1 MKNKEID
8 DLYLTYKEAL
18 KVLRDKFEKLQ
29 KSVPSEE
36 SPISY
41 VKHRLKT
48 KKSTKEKLEE
58 RLNLEYNA
66 KNIEDYL
73 YDIAEIRIVC
83 PFLSDTNKII
93 EFINDDPDIE
103 IVEVKNYIKDPKPS
117 GYSSYHMKVLVHIT
131 INGKTKKVKAEIQIR
146 TMAMD
151 VIASIEHKIRY
162 KKNSSLSQEQE
173 DTFMGIVDY
182 VYMLDSK
189 IDNFIIKKRLENIPR
204 EEQLEFIIKNI
215 SFRNLLKKYELA
227 LAKIKGL
234 LEGIKLEYEEQG
246 LINPIEHI
254 KDRIKPDN
262 SIVKKLGEKGKSY
275 TLENIEEYI
284 TDVGAIKVVCSF
296 LSDVEILKEKINE
309 LERLNLLRIVETQD
323 YIKTP
328 KPCGYSSYHLVVEV
342 PIDYNGKV
350 EFIKIEIQ
358 IRTIIMDFWAKIE
371 HILCYKKEETPEIR
385 KELKGYATE
394 IRKIEP
400 QIDSLASNV
409 FEKRGIKRILDLF
422 NSHY

>member
-8 DLYLTYKEAL
+8 DLYSTYKETL

-48 KKSTKEKLEE
+48 KKSTKEKLEG

-73 YDIAEIRIVC
+73 YDIAGIRIVC

-117 GYSSYHMKVLVHIT
+117 GYSSYHMQVLVPVT
-131 INGKTKKVKAEIQIR
+131 INGETKKVKAEIQIR

-173 DTFMGIVDY
+173 DTFKGIVDY

-189 IDNFIIKKRLENIPR
+189 LDNYILQRRLENINQQKLM
-204 EEQLEFIIKNI
+204 QLKITDFDFIE
-215 SFRNLLKKYELA
+215 LLKKYELA

-234 LEGIKLEYEEQG
+234 LEGIKEGYKEQG

-262 SIVKKLGEKGKSY
+262 SIIKKLQKKGMTF
-275 TLENIEEYI
+275 TLENIEEHI

-296 LSDVEILKEKINE
+296 LSDVEILKEEIKK

-358 IRTIIMDFWAKIE
+358 LRTIIMDFWAKIE
-371 HILCYKKEETPEIR
+371 HILSYKKEVTQEL
-385 KELKGYATE
+385 KQELKGFATALML
-394 IRKIEP
+394 IEP
-400 QIDSLASNV
+400 QIESLSKDI
-409 FEKRGIKRILDLF
+409 FKKRGIKRTKKP
-422 NSHY
+422 

>member
-8 DLYLTYKEAL
+8 DLYLTYKETL

-29 KSVPSEE
+29 KSIPSEE
-36 SPISY
+36 RPISY
-41 VKHRLKT
+41 IKTRLKT
-48 KKSTKEKLEE
+48 EKSTKEKLEE

-66 KNIEDYL
+66 KNIEEYL
-73 YDIAEIRIVC
+73 YDIAGIRIVC

-117 GYSSYHMKVLVHIT
+117 GYSSYHMLVLVNT
-131 INGKTKKVKAEIQIR
+131 EMNGKPMKVKAEIQIR

-162 KKNSSLSQEQE
+162 KKKSPLSKEQE
-173 DTFMGIVDY
+173 DTFNGVIEC
-182 VYMLDSK
+182 VYSFDSL
-189 IDNFIIKKRLENIPR
+189 IDNFIIQKRLEGIPQQ
-204 EEQLEFIIKNI
+204 EQLEVTIKNDNYI
-215 SFRNLLKKYELA
+215 ELLKKYEIA
-227 LAKIKGL
+227 LIKIKGL
-234 LEGIKLEYEEQG
+234 LEGIKEEYEEQG

-254 KDRIKPDN
+254 KERIKPDN
-262 SIVKKLGEKGKSY
+262 SIIKKLHAKGKPS
-275 TLENIEEYI
+275 TLENIEEHI

-296 LSDVEILKEKINE
+296 LSDIEIIKEKINE
-309 LERLNLLRIVETQD
+309 LERKNLLRIVETQD

-342 PIDYNGKV
+342 PIEYKGEITFV
-350 EFIKIEIQ
+350 KIEIQ
-358 IRTIIMDFWAKIE
+358 LRTIIMDLWAKIE
-371 HILCYKKEETPEIR
+371 HILCYKKEETPEIQ
-385 KELKGYATE
+385 KELKSYAAR

-409 FEKRGIKRILDLF
+409 FENSGIRRILNLF
-422 NSHY
+422 SSHQ

>member
-48 KKSTKEKLEE
+48 KKSTKEKLEG

-73 YDIAEIRIVC
+73 YDIAGIRIVC

-117 GYSSYHMKVLVHIT
+117 GYSSYHMQVLVPVT
-131 INGKTKKVKAEIQIR
+131 INGETKKVKAEIQIR

-173 DTFMGIVDY
+173 DTFKGIVDY

-189 IDNFIIKKRLENIPR
+189 LDNYILQRRLENINQQKLM
-204 EEQLEFIIKNI
+204 QLKITDFDFIE
-215 SFRNLLKKYELA
+215 LLKKYELA

-234 LEGIKLEYEEQG
+234 LEGIKEEYKEQG

-262 SIVKKLGEKGKSY
+262 SIIKKLQKKGMTF
-275 TLENIEEYI
+275 TLENIEEHI

-296 LSDVEILKEKINE
+296 LSDVEIIKEEIKE

-358 IRTIIMDFWAKIE
+358 LRTIIMDFWAKIE
-371 HILCYKKEETPEIR
+371 HILCYKKEVTQEL
-385 KELKGYATE
+385 KQELKGFATALML
-394 IRKIEP
+394 IEP
-400 QIDSLASNV
+400 QIESLSKDI
-409 FEKRGIKRILDLF
+409 FKKRGIKRTKKP
-422 NSHY
+422 

>member
-1 MKNKEID
+1 MGNNEIEQLNLIYKKALNVLKE
-8 DLYLTYKEAL
+8 
-18 KVLRDKFEKLQ
+18 KFIELQ
-29 KSVPSEE
+29 KSSPSEE

-41 VKHRLKT
+41 VKTRLKSE
-48 KKSTKEKLEE
+48 KSSREKLE
-58 RLNLEYNA
+58 RKLNIEYNA
-66 KNIEDYL
+66 KNIEENL
-73 YDIAEIRIVC
+73 YDMVGIRIVC

-103 IVEVKNYIKDPKPS
+103 VVTIKNYIEKKKES
-117 GYSSYHMKVLVHIT
+117 GYSSYHMLVLVNT
-131 INGKTKKVKAEIQIR
+131 EVNGKPMKVKAEIQIR

-173 DTFMGIVDY
+173 DTFKGIVDY

-189 IDNFIIKKRLENIPR
+189 LDNYILQRRLENINQQKLM
-204 EEQLEFIIKNI
+204 QLKITDFDFIE
-215 SFRNLLKKYELA
+215 LLKKYELA
-227 LAKIKGL
+227 LAKIKIL
-234 LEGIKLEYEEQG
+234 LEGIKEEYKEQG

-262 SIVKKLGEKGKSY
+262 SIIKKLQKKGMTF
-275 TLENIEEYI
+275 TLENIEEHI

-296 LSDVEILKEKINE
+296 LSDVEIIKEEIKE

-358 IRTIIMDFWAKIE
+358 LRTIIMDFWAKIE
-371 HILCYKKEETPEIR
+371 HILCYKKEVTQEL
-385 KELKGYATE
+385 KQELKGFATALML
-394 IRKIEP
+394 IEP
-400 QIDSLASNV
+400 QIESLSKDI
-409 FEKRGIKRILDLF
+409 FKKRGIKRTKKP
-422 NSHY
+422 

>member
-8 DLYLTYKEAL
+8 DLYSTYKETL

-48 KKSTKEKLEE
+48 KKSTKEKLEG

-73 YDIAEIRIVC
+73 YDIAGIRIVC

-117 GYSSYHMKVLVHIT
+117 GYSSYHMQVLVPIT

-173 DTFMGIVDY
+173 DTFKGIVDY

-189 IDNFIIKKRLENIPR
+189 LDNYILQRRLENINQQKLM
-204 EEQLEFIIKNI
+204 QLKITDFDFIE
-215 SFRNLLKKYELA
+215 LLKKYELA

-234 LEGIKLEYEEQG
+234 LEGIKEGYKEQG

-262 SIVKKLGEKGKSY
+262 SIIKKLQKKGMTF
-275 TLENIEEYI
+275 TLENIEEHI

-296 LSDVEILKEKINE
+296 LSDVEILKEEIKK

-358 IRTIIMDFWAKIE
+358 LRTIIMDFWAKIE
-371 HILCYKKEETPEIR
+371 HILSYKKEVTQEL
-385 KELKGYATE
+385 KQELKGFATALML
-394 IRKIEP
+394 IEP
-400 QIDSLASNV
+400 QIESLSKDI
-409 FEKRGIKRILDLF
+409 FKKRGIKRTKKP
-422 NSHY
+422 